1 MARKRLDL
9 TFPPRQSLKPVI
21 YHLVKDYDLVPN
33 ILRAQIHPAQEGR
46 MVVEVT
52 GSKENFAAG
61 VAFLE
66 AQGLTVTEAAS
77 DIVLDVDS
85 CVTCGLCTAVCRPDA
100 LTLDPTTQ
108 ELTFDKD
115 KCVYCEACVIACPRR
130 AITLRF

>member
-46 MVVEVT
+46 MVLEVI
-52 GSKENFAAG
+52 GPKEAFQAG

-66 AQGLTVTEAAS
+66 SQGLTVNEAAS
-77 DIVLDVDS
+77 DIMLDDEL
-85 CVTCGLCTAVCRPDA
+85 CVNCGLCTALCKPDA
-100 LTLDPTTQ
+100 LTLDPVTQ
-108 ELTFDKD
+108 RLVFDKD

-130 AITLRF
+130 AITLTF